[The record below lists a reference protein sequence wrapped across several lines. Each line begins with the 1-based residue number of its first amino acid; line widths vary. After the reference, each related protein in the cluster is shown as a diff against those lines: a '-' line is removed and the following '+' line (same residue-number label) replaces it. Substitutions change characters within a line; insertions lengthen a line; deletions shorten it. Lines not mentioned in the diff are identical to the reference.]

1 MSILDTPASDIALF
15 ADLFIFFSYIVMAS
29 FLVYVGK
36 QVNYEKK
43 LTMPWIIIAAG
54 LLFTSLNLLVE
65 MVGVISGVYILPRP
79 VLWYAFNVIG
89 SVALILGF
97 AALMVEKQ
105 LELGLLKKRK
115 LEIADLMDNLK
126 EQYYKREI
134 SEADLR
140 KLYAGLV
147 EQLAQIEIKIKGLE
161 KVKSKKK
168 TNA

>member
-1 MSILDTPASDIALF
+1 MGILDTPASDIVLF

-43 LTMPWIIIAAG
+43 LTTPWVIIAAG
-54 LLFTSLNLLVE
+54 LLFTSLNLLIEV
-65 MVGVISGVYILPRP
+65 VDLISGVYILSRP
-79 VLWYAFNVIG
+79 MLWYIFNVIG
-89 SVALILGF
+89 SIALILGF
-97 AALMVEKQ
+97 AALMVEKR

-115 LEIADLMDNLK
+115 LEITDLMANLK

-147 EQLAQIEIKIKGLE
+147 EQLAQIEIKIRNLE
-161 KVKSKKK
+161 KKKVKKK
-168 TNA
+168 